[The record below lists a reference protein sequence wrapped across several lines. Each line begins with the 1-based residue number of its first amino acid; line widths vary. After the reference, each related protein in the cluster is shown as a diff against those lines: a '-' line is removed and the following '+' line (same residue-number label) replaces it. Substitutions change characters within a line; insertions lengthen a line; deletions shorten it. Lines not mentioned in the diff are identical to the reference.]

1 MGVIPNKP
9 NQSLTTF
16 SLPPSLP
23 SHVQKVA
30 VLNARS
36 TVRKFLNGG
45 VYLPEEADNH

>member
-16 SLPPSLP
+16 SLP
-23 SHVQKVA
+23 SHIQKVV
-30 VLNARS
+30 VLNICS
-36 TVRKFLNGG
+36 TVRKFLSDG